1 MITYKT
7 EKKTRKKKTEQ
18 FAKFYIICQIAKL
31 YQYSIPIPK
40 GLACIIIIWPCRQRK
55 YSVQSIIILKIH
67 LLLNE
72 IAVRHSGV
80 RHSRFAKKKTERKK
94 IPPLLSCCVG
104 GFRGKTQSQFSTLPM
119 CQEETLSIQITYLA
133 FIHYK

>member
-7 EKKTRKKKTEQ
+7 KKKTRKKKPEQ

-31 YQYSIPIPK
+31 YQSSISIPK

-80 RHSRFAKKKTERKK
+80 RHSRFAKKKKKTERKK
-94 IPPLLSCCVG
+94 IPPALSVLVASAAKCSHNL
-104 GFRGKTQSQFSTLPM
+104 TP
-119 CQEETLSIQITYLA
+119 CQC
-133 FIHYK
+133 FKRKPCPFK

>member
-1 MITYKT
+1 MTTKITNRNDNIKP
-7 EKKTRKKKTEQ
+7 KKRRGKKPEQ
-18 FAKFYIICQIAKL
+18 FAKFYIIRQIAKL
-31 YQYSIPIPK
+31 YQSSIPIPK

-55 YSVQSIIILKIH
+55 YSVQSVIILKIH

-94 IPPLLSCCVG
+94 IPPALSVLVASAAK
-104 GFRGKTQSQFSTLPM
+104 RSHNLAP
-119 CQEETLSIQITYLA
+119 CQC
-133 FIHYK
+133 FKRRPCPFK

>member
-80 RHSRFAKKKTERKK
+80 RHSRFAKKKKK
-94 IPPLLSCCVG
+94 EKDTACVICVG
-104 GFRGKTQSQFSTLPM
+104 GVRGKTQSQFNTLPM
-119 CQEETLSIQITYLA
+119 FQEETLSIQIKYL
-133 FIHYK
+133 FVIHYK